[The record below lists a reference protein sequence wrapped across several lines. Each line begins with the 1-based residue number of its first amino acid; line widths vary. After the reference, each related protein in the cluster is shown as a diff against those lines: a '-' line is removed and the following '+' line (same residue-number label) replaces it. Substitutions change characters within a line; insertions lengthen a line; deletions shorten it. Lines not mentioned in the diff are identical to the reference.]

1 MSVLRNWSFWL
12 GGTSAFLLPA
22 LPRGADI
29 HGSGVLLG
37 SEACEPRGMNLV
49 GQMLQIKP
57 FSNVKTKSSPSY
69 GTQEQHAQPC
79 TQVSW
84 SLQLHEVL
92 APGSSLPYLC
102 FPCDVPSPVCNH
114 TPVQRKAILDNCEL
128 NTDSSCVGVKGAS
141 QTSGMMVQSISS
153 LWHSSIGQGQGM
165 CSPPLSPV
173 PGVGVEAWNCLC
185 LRLLAWVGGKA
196 YYKNSEP
203 SSSDDSRQCFL
214 CRWW

>member
-1 MSVLRNWSFWL
+1 MVSHPYWEMEVFSLV
-12 GGTSAFLLPA
+12 ALLPSCC
-22 LPRGADI
+22 LPSR
-29 HGSGVLLG
+29 GVLTPTAVVCSWAPG
-37 SEACEPRGMNLV
+37 PVSPAGWAWW
-49 GQMLQIKP
+49 
-57 FSNVKTKSSPSY
+57 VKTKSSPSY
-69 GTQEQHAQPC
+69 GTQEQHAQLC
-79 TQVSW
+79 SQVSW
-84 SLQLHEVL
+84 FLQLHEVP
-92 APGSSLPYLC
+92 APGGSLPYLC
-102 FPCDVPSPVCNH
+102 FPCEVPSPVCNH
-114 TPVQRKAILDNCEL
+114 TPVQRKAVLDNREL